1 MVKRELTDKAKADL
15 LLIERAL
22 GNGDQRAYSELMSKY
37 RDPIYFMLYEK
48 VKDADLAKELTIEAL
63 GKAFNKLR
71 LYTPNYAFSTW
82 LFTIA
87 RNNAIDYL
95 RKKKVNT
102 TSIDELR
109 QNDNGDEI
117 VFDLPDG
124 GLNPE
129 NYLLKKQRLEIVR
142 NIVNQLDPKYKKL
155 VRLRYFKEFSY
166 DEIADELDLP
176 VGTVKAQLFRSRQQ
190 LFKLLQGK
198 NNLF

>member
-1 MVKRELTDKAKADL
+1 MVKRELTVKAKADL

-117 VFDLPDG
+117 IFDLPDG

>member
-109 QNDNGDEI
+109 QNDNGDDI

-166 DEIADELDLP
+166 DEIADELNLP

>member
-142 NIVNQLDPKYKKL
+142 NIVNQLDPKYKKI

>member
-109 QNDNGDEI
+109 QNDNGD
-117 VFDLPDG
+117 
-124 GLNPE
+124 
-129 NYLLKKQRLEIVR
+129 
-142 NIVNQLDPKYKKL
+142 
-155 VRLRYFKEFSY
+155 
-166 DEIADELDLP
+166 
-176 VGTVKAQLFRSRQQ
+176 
-190 LFKLLQGK
+190 
-198 NNLF
+198 